1 MGQDFIMRLL
11 ELTPVLGVK
20 NRFHLRTSLML
31 CQSSIDLMDFN
42 DFTDNKRDHNL
53 DLLQPV

>member
-1 MGQDFIMRLL
+1 
-11 ELTPVLGVK
+11 
-20 NRFHLRTSLML
+20 ML